1 MRGEAIPEKLRDLLF
16 LVSYL
21 RKHDG
26 ASVRDVAKVL
36 KVPPEDV
43 VEYVRSLVLCGKPP
57 FSPGDFIDI
66 ELVGGRLHLQLD
78 QKLGKPLRFT
88 PQEAI
93 AVTLALRTIAES
105 GADRWAK
112 VAKDLL
118 AKTRRKLGEDVG
130 RKVDAVQPRIGVA
143 AEASE
148 VESRLRVLQRA
159 VEGKEVVEIVYW
171 SMSRD
176 DISARR
182 VHPLMTI
189 DHAGVWYLIAHDERS
204 AAERRFRLDRI
215 GDVSRTGDTFVRPKD
230 FDARRY
236 RRDHIFLPGSEVRQA
251 RVLLAASIASAFR
264 NRWLPRDVVVRKSGD
279 VEATIDYVS
288 PNAIAAWI
296 LPYGPL
302 AEVLD
307 PPEVRDAVVERAR
320 ALREQYS

>member
-1 MRGEAIPEKLRDLLF
+1 MRGDAIPDKLRDLLF

-21 RKHDG
+21 RKHEN
-26 ASVRDVAKVL
+26 ATIKDVAKVM
-36 KVPPEDV
+36 KIPPEDV
-43 VEYVRSLVLCGKPP
+43 GEYVRSLVLCGKPP

-66 ELVGGRLHLQLD
+66 EIDGPHLRLYLD

-105 GADRWAK
+105 GADRWSK

-130 RKVDAVQPRIGVA
+130 KKVDALQPRIAVG

-148 VESRLRVLQRA
+148 IETRLRILQRA
-159 VEGKEVVEIVYW
+159 VEQKEVVQIVYW

-189 DHAGVWYLIAHDERS
+189 DHAGTWYLVAHDERS
-204 AAERRFRLDRI
+204 SAERRFRLDRI
-215 GDVSRTGDTFVRPKD
+215 GEVIRTGDSFVPPKD